1 MRPVRKALVPSATGR
16 TRDFDADALLQIAM
30 PMGGLGAG
38 CICLNGHGGLQDFSI
53 ANRPDTTALP
63 DGHGST
69 HAAFA
74 LLRATPSGGEPLAL
88 LVEGPMP
95 AGKVYNLGLHGQG
108 YRKGGHEGLPRFRE
122 CRFRAEYPFG
132 HVELRDRDMPLV
144 VELTG
149 WSPLIPLDDVNS
161 GLPCAVLEYT
171 LTNRTRLEVSYAF
184 SYHMSHWAPGGE
196 RERSSRNRRIPG
208 GALLYNRDGD
218 EAETRGSTAL
228 VVIGHEPRVK
238 AMWFRG
244 GWFDSIAMLWNEVS
258 AGTFGENE
266 GNTAADVPGRN
277 GASVQVEGTLEP
289 GGAVTVP
296 VVLTWH
302 FPNVT
307 YRHGG
312 LKTAAPAAAACGP
325 AWRPFYA
332 GRFEDAAG
340 VATWVRE
347 RYADL
352 RGRTRAFR
360 DALASSTVPD
370 EVLDAVAS
378 NLAILKSPTVLRQES
393 GNLWGWEGCFC
404 SAGCCA
410 GSCTHVWNYAQALP
424 HLFPALER
432 TLREQEFERSM
443 DERGHVQFR
452 ATLPDGPA
460 NHDFHAAAD
469 GQLGGILK
477 LYRDARIFG
486 DRDWLARLYPLA
498 KRSLSY
504 AIETWDPDRRG
515 GLFEPHHNTYDIE
528 FWGPDGMCGT
538 VYLGALCAM
547 AEMAREMG
555 DAEWARSCEE
565 LAGRAADLL
574 DRELFNGEYYAH
586 RVQWE
591 GLRAS
596 AAFRQRLDADDPAM
610 RDTLSIERREGPR
623 YQYGQGCLADGVI
636 GAWMASLY
644 GVETPLN
651 REHVR
656 STLRAI
662 VRHNFRSDLS
672 RHACTQRPGYAIGVE
687 GGLVL
692 CTWPNGGRP
701 SLPFPYS
708 DEVWTGFEYQ
718 VASHLI
724 AEGMPRQGLD
734 LVAAARARYDGR
746 TRNPFNEYEC
756 GNYYARAMSSFALL
770 LALSGFRYAADTKTL
785 WLAPRL
791 PVRPFRV
798 FFSAASGYGT
808 IELGQDALEVRM
820 LHGELEV
827 ETLRLGTESGETVRR
842 PGGVAR
848 AGASL
853 RIPINR
859 TTRSP

>member
-1 MRPVRKALVPSATGR
+1 
-16 TRDFDADALLQIAM
+16 
-30 PMGGLGAG
+30 
-38 CICLNGHGGLQDFSI
+38 
-53 ANRPDTTALP
+53 
-63 DGHGST
+63 
-69 HAAFA
+69 
-74 LLRATPSGGEPLAL
+74 
-88 LVEGPMP
+88 
-95 AGKVYNLGLHGQG
+95 
-108 YRKGGHEGLPRFRE
+108 
-122 CRFRAEYPFG
+122 
-132 HVELRDRDMPLV
+132 
-144 VELTG
+144 
-149 WSPLIPLDDVNS
+149 
-161 GLPCAVLEYT
+161 
-171 LTNRTRLEVSYAF
+171 
-184 SYHMSHWAPGGE
+184 
-196 RERSSRNRRIPG
+196 
-208 GALLYNRDGD
+208 
-218 EAETRGSTAL
+218 
-228 VVIGHEPRVK
+228 
-238 AMWFRG
+238 
-244 GWFDSIAMLWNEVS
+244 
-258 AGTFGENE
+258 
-266 GNTAADVPGRN
+266 
-277 GASVQVEGTLEP
+277 
-289 GGAVTVP
+289 
-296 VVLTWH
+296 
-302 FPNVT
+302 
-307 YRHGG
+307 
-312 LKTAAPAAAACGP
+312 
-325 AWRPFYA
+325 
-332 GRFEDAAG
+332 
-340 VATWVRE
+340 
-347 RYADL
+347 
-352 RGRTRAFR
+352 
-360 DALASSTVPD
+360 
-370 EVLDAVAS
+370 
-378 NLAILKSPTVLRQES
+378 
-393 GNLWGWEGCFC
+393 
-404 SAGCCA
+404 
-410 GSCTHVWNYAQALP
+410 
-424 HLFPALER
+424 
-432 TLREQEFERSM
+432 
-443 DERGHVQFR
+443 
-452 ATLPDGPA
+452 
-460 NHDFHAAAD
+460 
-469 GQLGGILK
+469 
-477 LYRDARIFG
+477 
-486 DRDWLARLYPLA
+486 
-498 KRSLSY
+498 
-504 AIETWDPDRRG
+504 
-515 GLFEPHHNTYDIE
+515 
-528 FWGPDGMCGT
+528 MCGT

-848 AGASL
+848 AGAAL
-853 RIPINR
+853 RIAVSGPGDTANASRR
-859 TTRSP
+859 TVGTVQPAVPPQGERI